1 MNDSAIFR
9 FIRYCV
15 DNKVF
20 AHTLLIIV
28 AVVGITGAYNTQTQ
42 LIPNLT
48 IPQIYTTF
56 IWPGASAKQ
65 LETDVILPA
74 ENEVDGING
83 LDTITAISHMGS
95 ATMVLSFFQD
105 QDLNVARQ
113 EVSQAYDVTK
123 LPDDFEDWQTRI
135 VEPKEQV
142 ARLLVR
148 DVSIQQLKKTLQK
161 IRAELKGAGITSVTA
176 TGDANLELILEV
188 NPQWLMAQQVDL
200 NTLSTAIKQML
211 IEYPAGFLGESGQY
225 SSSEVGTPFDSV
237 TKLDWSIHLNDQFAY
252 KASHIFQNAY
262 FQASEKTPRLFQK
275 NQAVGELRV
284 FRAENQDLLTVANRL
299 ENWYASYQ
307 PEGFE
312 VSVYDETWSY
322 FYDRLFLLGKNG
334 VAGLVLIAVLL
345 SYFLSK
351 RTAFWVGMGIP
362 ISILGTLAVIYPL
375 GFQINMISLFA
386 MILSLG
392 IIVDDAI
399 VVGERHTTL
408 SRFMSSASAAK
419 AAASD
424 MVRPIMTSSLTTLAA
439 FFPLLFISG
448 VTGQFLREIPVV
460 VITVIVASLIECF
473 FILPKHLSTVPVPSK
488 EITDFQKRLRLFKIR
503 YFLPLIKMAIHQKA
517 IIFTGAVS
525 FVFLTVA
532 MISTGHIKF
541 SFFPSYTSDRVIIE
555 VDFVSK
561 ATFEEKQ
568 AYLEKLE
575 AYSLDTINN
584 IDNSVIKQHY
594 VAMNQRLSERY
605 DPNPIDHGI
614 QIWLTE
620 QDKRETSNQILIEA
634 LNKNPPRDNI
644 INQLIIDQPRSG
656 PPSETIQ
663 VELTG
668 DETQLMSAI
677 EAIKNQLQSF
687 TGVYNIKDDI
697 STFIPNHYFTLHDT
711 MLFTGLDNQKLYSQV
726 SSYLMQSKQ
735 FSLSY
740 DDQEIDVTVR
750 LPESSIALKDQ
761 LFTLPIVIPNGG
773 HIPLGEI
780 ADIKTSQ
787 KPQQLIR
794 KDRRRTAM
802 VSAQIDS
809 NLTNTYAV
817 DAMLNDQV
825 IPDVESRYNV
835 ITGSGKIKQDQQRI
849 ISELKNGAIIGVFTI
864 FLILTW
870 SSNSFKVPFAI
881 LLTVP
886 LSLTGGVL
894 GHWLLGF
901 DITLLSLFGF
911 FGLMG
916 VTVNDSIILTL
927 YFQKLRQKASLE
939 DALIRTS
946 SDRFRAVILT
956 SLTTIGGLL
965 PLMFETSFQAQ
976 FLIPMAITIAFGLLF
991 GTIWI
996 LLFLPAILSVVSE

>member
-1 MNDSAIFR
+1 
-9 FIRYCV
+9 
-15 DNKVF
+15 
-20 AHTLLIIV
+20 
-28 AVVGITGAYNTQTQ
+28 
-42 LIPNLT
+42 
-48 IPQIYTTF
+48 
-56 IWPGASAKQ
+56 
-65 LETDVILPA
+65 
-74 ENEVDGING
+74 
-83 LDTITAISHMGS
+83 
-95 ATMVLSFFQD
+95 
-105 QDLNVARQ
+105 
-113 EVSQAYDVTK
+113 
-123 LPDDFEDWQTRI
+123 
-135 VEPKEQV
+135 
-142 ARLLVR
+142 
-148 DVSIQQLKKTLQK
+148 
-161 IRAELKGAGITSVTA
+161 
-176 TGDANLELILEV
+176 
-188 NPQWLMAQQVDL
+188 
-200 NTLSTAIKQML
+200 
-211 IEYPAGFLGESGQY
+211 
-225 SSSEVGTPFDSV
+225 
-237 TKLDWSIHLNDQFAY
+237 
-252 KASHIFQNAY
+252 
-262 FQASEKTPRLFQK
+262 
-275 NQAVGELRV
+275 
-284 FRAENQDLLTVANRL
+284 
-299 ENWYASYQ
+299 
-307 PEGFE
+307 
-312 VSVYDETWSY
+312 
-322 FYDRLFLLGKNG
+322 
-334 VAGLVLIAVLL
+334 
-345 SYFLSK
+345 
-351 RTAFWVGMGIP
+351 
-362 ISILGTLAVIYPL
+362 
-375 GFQINMISLFA
+375 
-386 MILSLG
+386 
-392 IIVDDAI
+392 
-399 VVGERHTTL
+399 
-408 SRFMSSASAAK
+408 
-419 AAASD
+419 
-424 MVRPIMTSSLTTLAA
+424 
-439 FFPLLFISG
+439 
-448 VTGQFLREIPVV
+448 
-460 VITVIVASLIECF
+460 
-473 FILPKHLSTVPVPSK
+473 
-488 EITDFQKRLRLFKIR
+488 
-503 YFLPLIKMAIHQKA
+503 
-517 IIFTGAVS
+517 
-525 FVFLTVA
+525 
-532 MISTGHIKF
+532 
-541 SFFPSYTSDRVIIE
+541 
-555 VDFVSK
+555 
-561 ATFEEKQ
+561 
-568 AYLEKLE
+568 
-575 AYSLDTINN
+575 
-584 IDNSVIKQHY
+584 
-594 VAMNQRLSERY
+594 
-605 DPNPIDHGI
+605 
-614 QIWLTE
+614 
-620 QDKRETSNQILIEA
+620 
-634 LNKNPPRDNI
+634 
-644 INQLIIDQPRSG
+644 
-656 PPSETIQ
+656 
-663 VELTG
+663 
-668 DETQLMSAI
+668 
-677 EAIKNQLQSF
+677 
-687 TGVYNIKDDI
+687 VYNIKDDI

-849 ISELKNGAIIGVFTI
+849 ISELKNGAIIGVFAI

>member
-1 MNDSAIFR
+1 MN
-9 FIRYCV
+9 V
-15 DNKVF
+15 
-20 AHTLLIIV
+20 
-28 AVVGITGAYNTQTQ
+28 
-42 LIPNLT
+42 
-48 IPQIYTTF
+48 
-56 IWPGASAKQ
+56 
-65 LETDVILPA
+65 E
-74 ENEVDGING
+74 
-83 LDTITAISHMGS
+83 ISS
-95 ATMVLSFFQD
+95 
-105 QDLNVARQ
+105 
-113 EVSQAYDVTK
+113 
-123 LPDDFEDWQTRI
+123 
-135 VEPKEQV
+135 
-142 ARLLVR
+142 
-148 DVSIQQLKKTLQK
+148 
-161 IRAELKGAGITSVTA
+161 
-176 TGDANLELILEV
+176 LIL
-188 NPQWLMAQQVDL
+188 
-200 NTLSTAIKQML
+200 
-211 IEYPAGFLGESGQY
+211 
-225 SSSEVGTPFDSV
+225 
-237 TKLDWSIHLNDQFAY
+237 
-252 KASHIFQNAY
+252 
-262 FQASEKTPRLFQK
+262 
-275 NQAVGELRV
+275 
-284 FRAENQDLLTVANRL
+284 
-299 ENWYASYQ
+299 
-307 PEGFE
+307 
-312 VSVYDETWSY
+312 
-322 FYDRLFLLGKNG
+322 
-334 VAGLVLIAVLL
+334 
-345 SYFLSK
+345 
-351 RTAFWVGMGIP
+351 
-362 ISILGTLAVIYPL
+362 
-375 GFQINMISLFA
+375 
-386 MILSLG
+386 
-392 IIVDDAI
+392 
-399 VVGERHTTL
+399 
-408 SRFMSSASAAK
+408 
-419 AAASD
+419 
-424 MVRPIMTSSLTTLAA
+424 
-439 FFPLLFISG
+439 
-448 VTGQFLREIPVV
+448 
-460 VITVIVASLIECF
+460 
-473 FILPKHLSTVPVPSK
+473 
-488 EITDFQKRLRLFKIR
+488 
-503 YFLPLIKMAIHQKA
+503 
-517 IIFTGAVS
+517 
-525 FVFLTVA
+525 
-532 MISTGHIKF
+532 
-541 SFFPSYTSDRVIIE
+541 YTI
-555 VDFVSK
+555 
-561 ATFEEKQ
+561 
-568 AYLEKLE
+568 
-575 AYSLDTINN
+575 
-584 IDNSVIKQHY
+584 IKQHY

-620 QDKRETSNQILIEA
+620 QDKRETSNQTLIEA

-849 ISELKNGAIIGVFTI
+849 ISELKNGAIIGVFAI